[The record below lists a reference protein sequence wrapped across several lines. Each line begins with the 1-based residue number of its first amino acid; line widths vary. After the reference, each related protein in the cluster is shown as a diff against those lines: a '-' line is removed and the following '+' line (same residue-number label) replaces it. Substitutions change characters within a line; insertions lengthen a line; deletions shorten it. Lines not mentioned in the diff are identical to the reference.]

1 MMRRVLA
8 LAGKD
13 VRLLVRDKGGTFVT
27 FAFPFIYAVFF
38 GLIFAS
44 RSGTASKIGIDVVDE
59 DQTVQSAAFVDKLAN
74 ADEFDV
80 TQATRKD
87 ANDDV
92 RRGRKVAYVIVTRG
106 FGEAAGG
113 IFFNKR
119 PKLEVGID
127 PARQAETA
135 MFQGILT
142 KYMFEMI
149 TSTFTDTAAMTSQID
164 QAKKLV
170 AADKSLGPI
179 RRTMFDRFFNELD
192 RFTTELKQNE
202 PAESGGDA
210 IPEDKENGET
220 AETESRAGWQPMD
233 IETTDV
239 AREHTGPKNPYEFS
253 FPQGIIWGVLGCC
266 ASFGISLVTERTSG
280 TLARLRVAPIGRV
293 QILGGKAAACFAST
307 LILATVMMFVGRF
320 AFGVHPGS
328 WWHLGVSLTCIAV
341 AFVGIMMFLSTLGR
355 TERTVSGVSWAVLLG
370 MAMLGGGMVPQFYM
384 PPWMQALGDVSPVK
398 WAILAMEGAIWR
410 GFSTSE
416 MLLPWAV
423 LAGFGLVFFAIGV
436 RGFSWTHEG

>member
-1 MMRRVLA
+1 MMRQVLA

-44 RSGTASKIGIDVVDE
+44 RAGTASKIGIDVVDE
-59 DQTVQSAAFVDKLAN
+59 DQTAQSAAFVEKLAG

-80 TQATRKD
+80 TRATRKD
-87 ANDDV
+87 ASDDV
-92 RRGRKVAYVIVTRG
+92 RRGKKVAYVIVTKG

-113 IFFNKR
+113 ILFNKR

-135 MFQGILT
+135 MVQGMLT

-149 TSTFTDTAAMTSQID
+149 TSTFTNTAAMTSQID

-170 AADKSLGPI
+170 AADRSLGTV
-179 RRTMFDRFFNELD
+179 RQTMFDRFFNELD
-192 RFTTELKQNE
+192 RFTTELHKEE
-202 PAESGGDA
+202 PAKSGSDG
-210 IPEDKENGET
+210 NGET
-220 AETESRAGWQPMD
+220 TTSDSLAGWQPMD
-233 IETTDV
+233 IETTDMV
-239 AREHTGPKNPYEFS
+239 REHAGPKNPYEFS

-266 ASFGISLVTERTSG
+266 ASFGISLVTERTKG

-307 LILATVMMFVGRF
+307 LMLATVMMLVGRF

-328 WWHLGVSLTCIAV
+328 WWHLAVSLTCIAV

-384 PPWMQALGDVSPVK
+384 PPWMQGLGDISPVK

-410 GFSTSE
+410 GFSISE

-423 LAGFGLVFFAIGV
+423 LAGFGVVFFAIGV
-436 RGFSWTHEG
+436 RGFAWADEG